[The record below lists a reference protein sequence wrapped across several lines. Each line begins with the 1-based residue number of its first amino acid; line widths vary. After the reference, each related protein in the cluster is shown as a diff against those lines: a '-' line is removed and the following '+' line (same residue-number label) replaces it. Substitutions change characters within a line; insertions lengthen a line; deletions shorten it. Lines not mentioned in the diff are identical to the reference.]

1 MKTKSIAIATS
12 IVAAVSLLA
21 ALPAFAQ
28 VDQTAAVGANAV
40 GAARLGGIR
49 AGLHASTT
57 RPYMMGSTTRPFA
70 GQGRT
75 GSTTQER
82 VQFGQNRGDNL
93 TTERINSLNQLLS
106 RVQGMKYLSV
116 SEKSSLA
123 ASIQAEITDMTGLQ
137 SKINGDTSTTSLK
150 DDVGSITKSY
160 RVYALV
166 EPQARISSASD
177 RILNIVSMLGT
188 VVTKI
193 QTRLA
198 SDSTASANATVQSDL
213 ADITA
218 KTADAT
224 TQANA
229 AVTETSSLQPDN
241 GNTTIAASNTAAL
254 KDART
259 KIQAAQKD
267 LQAAEKDVQAIVKIL
282 VQEVKSLGNTGTST
296 QH

>member
-1 MKTKSIAIATS
+1 MI
-12 IVAAVSLLA
+12 
-21 ALPAFAQ
+21 
-28 VDQTAAVGANAV
+28 
-40 GAARLGGIR
+40 
-49 AGLHASTT
+49 
-57 RPYMMGSTTRPFA
+57 GSTTPQRI
-70 GQGRT
+70 
-75 GSTTQER
+75 
-82 VQFGQNRGDNL
+82 QFGQNRGDTL
-93 TTERINSLNQLLS
+93 TTQRINSLNQLLS
-106 RVQGMKYLSV
+106 RVQGMKYLSD

-123 ASIQAEITDMTGLQ
+123 ASIQAEITDMTNLQ

-166 EPQARISSASD
+166 EPQAQISSASD

-198 SDSTASANATVQSDL
+198 SDSTASANATIQSDL

-218 KTADAT
+218 KTSDAT

-282 VQEVKSLGNTGTST
+282 VQEVKSIGNMGSSTG
-296 QH
+296 Q

>member
-1 MKTKSIAIATS
+1 M
-12 IVAAVSLLA
+12 
-21 ALPAFAQ
+21 PAFAQ
-28 VDQTAAVGANAV
+28 VDQTAAVGANAA
-40 GAARLGGIR
+40 GAGRLGGSR

-75 GSTTQER
+75 GSTTAER
-82 VQFGQNRGDNL
+82 IQSGQNRGDTL
-93 TTERINSLNQLLS
+93 TNQRINSLNQLLS

-123 ASIQAEITDMTGLQ
+123 ASIQAEITDMTNLQ

-150 DDVGSITKSY
+150 DDIGSITKSY

-198 SDSTASANATVQSDL
+198 SDSTASANVTVQSDFT
-213 ADITA
+213 DITA

-229 AVTETSSLQPDN
+229 AVAETSSLQPDN
-241 GNTTIAASNTAAL
+241 GNTTVAASNTAAL

-259 KIQAAQKD
+259 KIQTAQKD

-282 VQEVKSLGNTGTST
+282 VQEVKSIGNMGSSTG
-296 QH
+296 Q